1 MSVINRIMALL
12 EERQISARK
21 LTMDLKLANSCV
33 SEWKKGKAKPSVDAI
48 VKIANYFGVTTDY
61 LLIGGEGPKQIET
74 DRREQGSV
82 QKMEQKPQSSD
93 EDYRTLVEGFQD
105 SLDAEENLEKIEL
118 SGEDRKLLHLY
129 HKLDEEDRE
138 YILCKI
144 VVLEREYAE

>member
-33 SEWKKGKAKPSVDAI
+33 SEWKKGKAKPSIDAI

-61 LLIGGEGPKQIET
+61 LLIGGEMPQKAEPV
-74 DRREQGSV
+74 RREEGTD
-82 QKMEQKPQSSD
+82 KADNPAFLDSD
-93 EDYRTLVEGFQD
+93 R
-105 SLDAEENLEKIEL
+105 DA
-118 SGEDRKLLHLY
+118 GEDMAEPEEEEELALSREDKKLLRYY
-129 HKLDEEDRE
+129 HRLDEEDRE

-144 VVLEREYAE
+144 VVLEREYTE

>member
-33 SEWKKGKAKPSVDAI
+33 SEWKKGKAKPSIDAI

-61 LLIGGEGPKQIET
+61 LLIGGEMPQKAESV
-74 DRREQGSV
+74 RRE
-82 QKMEQKPQSSD
+82 
-93 EDYRTLVEGFQD
+93 EGTDKADNPAFQD
-105 SLDAEENLEKIEL
+105 SDRDAGEDMAEPEEAEELTL
-118 SGEDRKLLHLY
+118 SREDKKLLRYY
-129 HKLDEEDRE
+129 HRLDEEDRE

-144 VVLEREYAE
+144 VVLEREYTE